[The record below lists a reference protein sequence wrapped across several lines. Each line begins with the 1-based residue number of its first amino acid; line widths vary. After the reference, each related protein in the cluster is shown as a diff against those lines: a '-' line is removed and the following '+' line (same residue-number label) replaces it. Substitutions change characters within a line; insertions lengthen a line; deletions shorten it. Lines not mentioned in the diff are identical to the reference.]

1 MGFGVAMLFV
11 LAFGHL
17 VLGPKRLHIML
28 AYVERARA
36 ELENATRG
44 YNPNSTQNSMLRLGL
59 ARPFARANRVGCK
72 LCLTPES
79 APKSRNL
86 QRGS

>member
-36 ELENATRG
+36 ELENATR
-44 YNPNSTQNSMLRLGL
+44 RLQSQLDAELDAAPGAGKTVCSRESGGL
-59 ARPFARANRVGCK
+59 
-72 LCLTPES
+72 
-79 APKSRNL
+79 
-86 QRGS
+86 